1 MPYYNY
7 EVKTKFLEEG
17 ITYDDLSAEDKER
30 YEEDFIEDGLMPD
43 FIPSAQLNKFVFNET
58 TVDTVLQD
66 LMERGIRVAGGDRLG
81 KTIIFAQN
89 KRHAE
94 FILERF
100 NKLYPK
106 YRGTFAQRV
115 ICDDTYAQ
123 TIIDDFKIPE
133 KDPVI
138 AVSVD
143 MMDTGIDVPE
153 CVNLVFFKK
162 VRSKTKFWQMIG
174 RGTRLSKELTC
185 IDQIDGEYTA
195 KRRFLIFDY
204 CGNFEYFRA
213 HKEGFES
220 RETKTLSENIF
231 GKQIRIAVALQES
244 AFAGDDYQSWRS
256 ELVETCYSQVLA
268 LNTDLIA
275 VRLHIQSVE
284 KFKKPGAFNYISEGD
299 KGELMQQIAP
309 IVHLDD
315 NDEFAKRFDNFM
327 YGLMIAQIEQMP
339 SLKIAQ
345 KQLRDI
351 GTLLERKVSIPQV
364 KAKLPIIKEVNT
376 DAFWNANDVLL
387 YERVRKELRDLIKFL
402 NDVDPRKPIITRLS
416 DPIIDQKEGDPME
429 PGYDF
434 EDYRAKVNRYVNENG
449 NALAI
454 YKLTHNIPLSAA
466 DYSELEHVLTSELG
480 SKEDYER
487 EYGDTPFGLL
497 IRKIAKLDHEAAMQ
511 AFSQFIND
519 QSLNQKQIAF
529 VHKII
534 NHIEQNGYMENVT
547 ELQNPPFDKPISF
560 VKLFD
565 ARTRAALL
573 AAINKVKENA
583 VVIAA

>member
-1 MPYYNY
+1 
-7 EVKTKFLEEG
+7 
-17 ITYDDLSAEDKER
+17 
-30 YEEDFIEDGLMPD
+30 MPD

-123 TIIDDFKIPE
+123 TIIDDFKISE

-231 GKQIRIAVALQES
+231 GKQICIAVALQES

-327 YGLMIAQIEQMP
+327 YGLVIAQIEQMP
-339 SLKIAQ
+339 SLKNAQ

-376 DAFWNANDVLL
+376 DAFWDANDVLL
-387 YERVRKELRDLIKFL
+387 YERVRKELRELIKFL